1 MALGRDNLDVL
12 HADPAKLVGHKI
24 GGCAHIALMFVEG
37 ADTRNAEK
45 IFEFVK
51 KALLIIPGEIYR
63 RGSHGFVLSFEAKRR
78 WFAMLITI
86 KRFSIP
92 EAAGPAWGRS

>member
-1 MALGRDNLDVL
+1 
-12 HADPAKLVGHKI
+12 
-24 GGCAHIALMFVEG
+24 MFVEG

-51 KALLIIPGEIYR
+51 KALLIITSEIYR

-78 WFAMLITI
+78 RHVDHHKTFQYTGTRGRAC
-86 KRFSIP
+86 
-92 EAAGPAWGRS
+92 GPS

>member
-12 HADPAKLVGHKI
+12 HADTAKLIGHKI
-24 GGCAHIALMFVEG
+24 GGLAHIALMFVES

-51 KALLIIPGEIYR
+51 KALLIITGEIYR
-63 RGSHGFVLSFEAKRR
+63 RGSHGFVLSFEAN
-78 WFAMLITI
+78 
-86 KRFSIP
+86 
-92 EAAGPAWGRS
+92 AAGLPC